1 MSDDKTLM
9 GPIFEESQVLTVA
22 DLSRLCAVEERRIVE
37 YVEEGVLQIVEV
49 HASEWRFRGTALK
62 RARAAIR
69 LQRDLELNLPGV
81 ALVMELMDEL
91 EQLRRELARR

>member
-1 MSDDKTLM
+1 MSDDETLM
-9 GPIFEESQVLTVA
+9 GPIFEESQILTVG

-37 YVEEGVLQIVEV
+37 FVEEGVLQIVDV
-49 HASEWRFRGTALK
+49 HAAAWRFSGTALK